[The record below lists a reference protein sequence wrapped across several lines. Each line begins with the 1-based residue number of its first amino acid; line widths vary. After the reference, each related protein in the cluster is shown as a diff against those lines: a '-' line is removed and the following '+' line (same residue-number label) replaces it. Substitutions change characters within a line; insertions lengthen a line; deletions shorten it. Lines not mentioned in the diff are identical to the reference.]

1 MLTDPD
7 RRFGDPAEAERRPN
21 IRHGLADEAN
31 GALLSQLQRNG
42 AALVACECGSR
53 HWLPPDSLYQLV
65 AVARRQVDT
74 ARPAPTKVVVP
85 VTCAAC
91 GFTKFYDPGV
101 AAAQP
106 RSGW

>member
-1 MLTDPD
+1 LLTDPD
-7 RRFGDPAEAERRPN
+7 KALADADRLFDVSQ
-21 IRHGLADEAN
+21 GLADQGHA
-31 GALLSQLQRNG
+31 ALLNQLQRNG
-42 AALVACECGSR
+42 AALAACECGSR

-65 AVARRQVDT
+65 AVAL
-74 ARPAPTKVVVP
+74 RPGDATRPGPTKIVVP
-85 VTCAAC
+85 ITCAAC